1 MTTLFVS
8 GSPSTRSRSSGLI
21 SHLRA
26 RLVHAGLPTEHL
38 ALRELPAQPLLH
50 GDATA
55 VGIVD
60 ALDRVARAEAIVIA
74 TPVYKAA
81 YSGLL
86 KTFLDLLPQYG
97 LEGKVVLPV
106 ATGGSL
112 AHALVLDYAL
122 RPVLAAAGAT
132 HVLPG
137 VFVTDGQ
144 LEIDPVHGL
153 RIDAGLQRRLD
164 DAVGSLVR
172 AVARSR
178 ISVNVSGIGPGGL
191 DEFSQRCCSG

>member
-8 GSPSTRSRSSGLI
+8 GSPSARSRSSGLVA
-21 SHLRA
+21 HLRA

-55 VGIVD
+55 PGIAE
-60 ALDRVARAEAIVIA
+60 ALDRVARADAVVIA
-74 TPVYKAA
+74 TPVYKAS

-86 KTFLDLLPQYG
+86 KVFLDLLPQYG
-97 LEGKVVLPV
+97 LEGKILLPV

-144 LEIDPVHGL
+144 LQMDPVQGL
-153 RIDAGLQRRLD
+153 CIDADLQRRLD

-172 AVARSR
+172 TVARLR
-178 ISVNVSGIGPGGL
+178 IAATLADVEPGSLG
-191 DEFSQRCCSG
+191 EFSRRCCSG